1 MSIYD
6 RLKSQP
12 LMRMQE
18 GGYVPPQGG
27 YVPPQGGYVPPQGG
41 YVPPQNQPSRQI
53 DLGGGLG
60 GFSMPQIPLEN
71 ILSGIPNI
79 MGNLDFSNLPGASL
93 QLQKFSNFD

>member
-18 GGYVPPQGG
+18 GGYVPPRGG

-41 YVPPQNQPSRQI
+41 YVPPQNQPPRQI
-53 DLGGGLG
+53 DLGGGLRR
-60 GFSMPQIPLEN
+60 F
-71 ILSGIPNI
+71 
-79 MGNLDFSNLPGASL
+79 FYASNTIR
-93 QLQKFSNFD
+93 KHT